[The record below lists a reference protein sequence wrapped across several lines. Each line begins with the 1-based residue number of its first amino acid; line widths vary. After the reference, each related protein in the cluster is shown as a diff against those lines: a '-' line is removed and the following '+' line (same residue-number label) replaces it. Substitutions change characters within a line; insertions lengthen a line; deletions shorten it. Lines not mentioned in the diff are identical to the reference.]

1 MERLRRSAQA
11 VEGVHCCQ
19 TPEKDKEKCG
29 DGKDDFSLSWVLYDH
44 FWDNGNSFFIDG
56 TVASTYIGASKID
69 LQGVSLKKGPILTAS
84 RLLQLVNILP
94 EKKAFFAEFSLAK
107 PVPFML

>member
-1 MERLRRSAQA
+1 M
-11 VEGVHCCQ
+11 
-19 TPEKDKEKCG
+19 
-29 DGKDDFSLSWVLYDH
+29 
-44 FWDNGNSFFIDG
+44 
-56 TVASTYIGASKID
+56 ASTYIGASKID